1 MKLVAYQAQLGDLH
15 GVTSHQYTF
24 AVDDT
29 YYLQFKDYLD
39 VKDYLDDEGGV
50 LRSMSR
56 WDNETDWAEI
66 TELPTGLEEQI
77 EMFWEKKNPLK
88 NNLHLLK
95 EMDIFINI
103 IN

>member
-24 AVDDT
+24 NIDDVDF
-29 YYLQFKDYLD
+29 LEI
-39 VKDYLDDEGGV
+39 KDYLDDEGAV
-50 LRSMSR
+50 LRSFIR
-56 WDNETDWAEI
+56 KQGNEVWVES
-66 TELPTGLEEQI
+66 PVPVGVEEQI
-77 EMFWEKKNPLK
+77 ELFWNKSNPLK
-88 NNLHLLK
+88 DNLHLLK